1 MEADFKKGT
10 KVCSKCGRELPISEY
25 YKESRRK
32 DGLSLY
38 CKECEKER
46 GKKKREA
53 IKNDPVRHQKML
65 DAYKRYH
72 ASEKGKAKQKEWNSK
87 RVYTEEQREYKRQY
101 AKEYYKEN
109 HVVKRPPREFI
120 MIEGKEY
127 LKCPKCGEIKP
138 KEDFFKENKNSFGY
152 AYKCK
157 ECKRKQQI
165 EYMKTDTYKERI
177 SIYNKEY
184 RKKESFKEYI
194 KSYYRRKF
202 DNDEIYKVKLL
213 IRNRISKA
221 VRRNSKRGKSLELLG
236 CSIEFLKRHLEKQF
250 LPGMTWDNYGSE
262 WEIDHIVPCSL
273 FDMSDKWHQFV
284 CFNWRNLQPL
294 WTKDNQVKHNMLPEN
309 YKEIIEYIRVAIGCK
324 KEIILLNDV
333 KTETI

>member
-72 ASEKGKAKQKEWNSK
+72 ASEKGKAKQKEYEAK
-87 RVYTEEQREYKRQY
+87 RVYTEEQREHRRQY
-101 AKEYYKEN
+101 AKEYRKEN
-109 HVVKRPPREFI
+109 YVHKRQQKIFI
-120 MIEGKEY
+120 IDEKEY
-127 LKCPKCGEIKP
+127 FKCSKCGEIKP
-138 KEDFFKENKNSFGY
+138 KEDFFKESKNAHGY
-152 AYKCK
+152 SYACK
-157 ECKRKQQI
+157 ECKKKQKK
-165 EYMKTDTYKERI
+165 EYMQTDAYKERI
-177 SIYNKEY
+177 SAYNKEY
-184 RKKESFKEYI
+184 RKKESFKEYV
-194 KSYYRRKF
+194 KGYYRRKF

-236 CSIEFLKRHLEKQF
+236 CSVEFLKRHLEKQF

>member
-25 YKESRRK
+25 HKESRRK
-32 DGLSLY
+32 DGLSLH

-46 GKKKREA
+46 SKKKREA

-72 ASEKGKAKQKEWNSK
+72 ASEKGKAKRKEYEAK

-138 KEDFFKENKNSFGY
+138 KEDFFKENNNPLGY
-152 AYKCK
+152 SYKCK
-157 ECKRKQQI
+157 ECKRKQQK
-165 EYMKTDTYKERI
+165 EYMQTDAYKEKI
-177 SIYNKEY
+177 SAWNK
-184 RKKESFKEYI
+184 I
-194 KSYYRRKF
+194 YRRKDKF
-202 DNDEIYKVKLL
+202 IEYRTNYYRTRRINDPYFRLSAN
-213 IRNRISKA
+213 IRGRISKA
-221 VRRNSKRGKSLELLG
+221 IRRNSKRGKSLELLG
-236 CSIEFLKRHLEKQF
+236 CSVEFLKRHLEKKF

-273 FDMSDKWHQFV
+273 FDMNDKWHQFV

-294 WTKDNQVKHNMLPEN
+294 WTKDNQVKHNMLPGN
-309 YKEIIEYIRVAIGCK
+309 YKEIIEYIRIAIGCK
-324 KEIILLNDV
+324 KGIILLNDV
-333 KTETI
+333 NKSTI

>member
-1 MEADFKKGT
+1 MEADFKKGM
-10 KVCSKCGRELPISEY
+10 KICSRCGKELPISEY
-25 YKESRRK
+25 HKENRRK
-32 DGLSLY
+32 DGLSLH

-53 IKNDPVRHQKML
+53 IKNDPVRRQKRL

-72 ASEKGKAKQKEWNSK
+72 ASEKGKAKQKEYEAK
-87 RVYTEEQREYKRQY
+87 RVYTEEQREHRRQY
-101 AKEYYKEN
+101 AKEYRKEN
-109 HVVKRPPREFI
+109 YVHKRQQKIFI
-120 MIEGKEY
+120 IDEKEY
-127 LKCPKCGEIKP
+127 FKCSKCGEIKP
-138 KEDFFKENKNSFGY
+138 KEDFFKESKNAHGY
-152 AYKCK
+152 SYACK
-157 ECKRKQQI
+157 ECKKKQKK
-165 EYMKTDTYKERI
+165 EYMQTDAYKERI
-177 SIYNKEY
+177 SAYNKEY
-184 RKKESFKEYI
+184 RKKESFKEYV
-194 KSYYRRKF
+194 KGYYRRKF

-236 CSIEFLKRHLEKQF
+236 CSVEFLKRHLEKQF

-324 KEIILLNDV
+324 KDIILLNDV